1 MPDRSRSILFV
12 ALISSALASPRLTSG
27 EVQAME
33 EDTIKA
39 VYTYQF
45 GKFTEWPTTKFS
57 HSQATLNFCIL
68 GKNPFRR
75 PALDAIEDKQV
86 KGRHLRIELYP
97 SGLLSSE
104 AIAGCHILF
113 ISESEK
119 NRLRSILAEL
129 KQSPVLTVSDIE
141 NFAQHGG
148 MIALVK
154 AQQQVR
160 FEINSIALRHAG
172 LAISSK
178 LLELSKIVYREKAGD
193 TH

>member
-1 MPDRSRSILFV
+1 MPGRSRSLWFV
-12 ALISSALASPRLTSG
+12 ALIASALVVPRLISG

-45 GKFTEWPTTKFS
+45 GKFTEWPAMKFTN
-57 HSQATLNFCIL
+57 SQATLNFCIL

-75 PALDAIEDKQV
+75 SALDAIENKQV
-86 KGRHLRIELYP
+86 RGRHLKIEFYQ

-172 LAISSK
+172 LVISSK
-178 LLELSKIVYREKAGD
+178 LLELSKIIYREKAGD

>member
-1 MPDRSRSILFV
+1 
-12 ALISSALASPRLTSG
+12 
-27 EVQAME
+27 ME
-33 EDTIKA
+33 EDTI
-39 VYTYQF
+39 
-45 GKFTEWPTTKFS
+45 S
-57 HSQATLNFCIL
+57 
-68 GKNPFRR
+68 
-75 PALDAIEDKQV
+75 ALDAIENKQV
-86 KGRHLRIELYP
+86 RGRHLKIELYP

-113 ISESEK
+113 ISEPEK

-154 AQQQVR
+154 AEQQVR

-178 LLELSKIVYREKAGD
+178 LLELARVVRAQGSGAVR
-193 TH
+193 

>member
-1 MPDRSRSILFV
+1 
-12 ALISSALASPRLTSG
+12 
-27 EVQAME
+27 
-33 EDTIKA
+33 
-39 VYTYQF
+39 
-45 GKFTEWPTTKFS
+45 
-57 HSQATLNFCIL
+57 
-68 GKNPFRR
+68 
-75 PALDAIEDKQV
+75 LDAIEDKQV
-86 KGRHLRIELYP
+86 KGRHLKIELYP

-119 NRLRSILAEL
+119 NRLRSILTEL

-160 FEINSIALRHAG
+160 FEINPIALRHAG

-178 LLELSKIVYREKAGD
+178 LLELAKVVRAQGSGAVR
-193 TH
+193 

>member
-1 MPDRSRSILFV
+1 MPGRSRSLWFV
-12 ALISSALASPRLTSG
+12 ALIASALASPRLTSG

-45 GKFTEWPTTKFS
+45 GKFTEWPTTKLTNS
-57 HSQATLNFCIL
+57 EATLNLCIL

-75 PALDAIEDKQV
+75 SALDAIENKQV
-86 KGRHLRIELYP
+86 RGRHLKIELYQ

-119 NRLRSILAEL
+119 NRLHSIFTEL
-129 KQSPVLTVSDIE
+129 REAPVLTVSDIE

-154 AQQQVR
+154 AQQ
-160 FEINSIALRHAG
+160 
-172 LAISSK
+172 
-178 LLELSKIVYREKAGD
+178 
-193 TH
+193 

>member
-1 MPDRSRSILFV
+1 
-12 ALISSALASPRLTSG
+12 
-27 EVQAME
+27 ME

-45 GKFTEWPTTKFS
+45 GKFTEWPTTKFTNS
-57 HSQATLNFCIL
+57 EATLNFCIL

-86 KGRHLRIELYP
+86 KGRHLRIEIYP

-119 NRLRSILAEL
+119 NRLRGILAEL
-129 KQSPVLTVSDIE
+129 REAPVLTVSDIE

-154 AQQQVR
+154 SQQQVR
-160 FEINSIALRHAG
+160 FEINSVALRYAG
-172 LAISSK
+172 LTVSSK
-178 LLELSKIVYREKAGD
+178 LLELAKVVREQGSGAIR
-193 TH
+193 